1 MKTIPSKTTHYSHC
15 LPPEAYI
22 RLWNASVETQQTPRF
37 QSTYTPTEK
46 MRTHILHKHPP
57 LFRIKNTHLSGESIK
72 RELVE
77 ALEAVLDC
85 YGDSDT
91 LLMAQ
96 CKAALAS
103 ARRRNGQ

>member
-1 MKTIPSKTTHYSHC
+1 M
-15 LPPEAYI
+15 
-22 RLWNASVETQQTPRF
+22 
-37 QSTYTPTEK
+37 
-46 MRTHILHKHPP
+46 
-57 LFRIKNTHLSGESIK
+57 SGESVK
-72 RELVE
+72 QELVE

-103 ARRRNGQ
+103 ARRRNGTW

>member
-1 MKTIPSKTTHYSHC
+1 
-15 LPPEAYI
+15 
-22 RLWNASVETQQTPRF
+22 
-37 QSTYTPTEK
+37 
-46 MRTHILHKHPP
+46 MRTTTLHKQKP
-57 LFRIKNTHLSGESIK
+57 LFRFKDSPLSGESVK
-72 RELVE
+72 QELVE

-103 ARRRNGQ
+103 ARRRNGTW